1 MRAPS
6 EVPLTALERLVLEHG
21 MAFTAR
27 HADELDVWERKAKAV
42 VKAMV
47 EVCNRSN
54 GQRFRF
60 LTARLK
66 GNKT

>member
-1 MRAPS
+1 
-6 EVPLTALERLVLEHG
+6 